1 LLFNSQVFLL
11 GFLPLVLAAFFLLAR
26 RPVAREWMLIL
37 ASAVFYGWWDA
48 RFLPLLLGQTLL
60 TWLLARA
67 LGPRSRWLLPLGVGV
82 NLGVLAMFK
91 YADFAVAG
99 AEALL
104 GVALP
109 RAGLILPIGI
119 SFYTFQLVSYLL
131 DLRSGRAPLYGLRRF
146 TLYVTFF
153 PQLVA
158 GPIVRH
164 HELIP
169 QFDLDPLRAGLAE
182 RIGRGA
188 ALFALGLAKKVF
200 LADALAPTADA
211 AFAAAAGGAPA
222 LGVAWGGVIAFGLQ
236 IFFDFCAYSEMAMGL
251 ALIMGFALPL
261 NFDRPYAARNL
272 QDFWRRWH
280 MTLSRFLR
288 DYLYVPLGGSR
299 HGPLRTGLAILAT
312 MGLCGLWHGAG
323 WTYVLWG
330 LLHGAGLLAVRAWG
344 ALARP
349 MPFALAWGLT
359 NLLVLAGWPL
369 FRAPDFATAGHMF
382 AGLVGLGGLG
392 LAGGWALIGL
402 AAAVSVLP
410 QAQARWV
417 LEAMPPR
424 PLLGAAVATALLA
437 MLVAVGER
445 PPAAFIYFQ
454 F

>member
-1 LLFNSQVFLL
+1 MLFQSQT
-11 GFLPLVLAAFFLLAR
+11 FLLAFL
-26 RPVAREWMLIL
+26 PVVLVAYFALARHLAAREWVIIL

-48 RFLPLLLGQTLL
+48 RFLPLMLGQTLL
-60 TWLLARA
+60 TWLLARM
-67 LGPRSRWLLPLGVGV
+67 LGPRSRWLLPLGVGA
-82 NLGVLAMFK
+82 NLGVLALFK
-91 YADFAVAG
+91 YADFAVES

-119 SFYTFQLVSYLL
+119 SFYSFQLVSYLL

-146 TLYVTFF
+146 TAYVTFF

-169 QFDLDPLRAGLAE
+169 QFDLDPRRSGLAE
-182 RIGRGA
+182 RIGRGG

-200 LADALAPTADA
+200 LADALAPAADA
-211 AFAAAAGGAPA
+211 AFAAAAIGAPPLGLA
-222 LGVAWGGVIAFGLQ
+222 WSGVAGFGLQ
-236 IFFDFCAYSEMAMGL
+236 IFFDFAAYSEMAMGL
-251 ALIMGFALPL
+251 ALIMGLALPL

-272 QDFWRRWH
+272 QEFWRRWH

-288 DYLYVPLGGSR
+288 VYLYIPLGGSR
-299 HGPLRTGLAILAT
+299 HGHARTVAATLAT

-323 WTYVLWG
+323 WTFVLWG
-330 LLHGAGLLAVRAWG
+330 LLHGAGLLACRAWG
-344 ALARP
+344 ALGRP
-349 MPFALAWGLT
+349 LPLALAWALTLAFVLAAWAPFRAPDLATAWHMLAGLAGAGG
-359 NLLVLAGWPL
+359 LGLGAGWPL
-369 FRAPDFATAGHMF
+369 
-382 AGLVGLGGLG
+382 
-392 LAGGWALIGL
+392 IGV
-402 AAAVSVLP
+402 AAAIALLP
-410 QAQARWV
+410 QAHARWV

-424 PLLGAAVATALLA
+424 PVFAAAAAAGVLLC
-437 MLVAVGER
+437 LVAVGER